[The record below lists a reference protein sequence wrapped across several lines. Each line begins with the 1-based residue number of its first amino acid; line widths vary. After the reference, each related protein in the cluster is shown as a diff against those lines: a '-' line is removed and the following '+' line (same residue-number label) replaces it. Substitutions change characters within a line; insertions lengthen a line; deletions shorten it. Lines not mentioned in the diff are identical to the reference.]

1 MAKRIIKITLITL
14 GIGIFL
20 FLVYLNYNSFIDT
33 TKRLADIL
41 DIHNLKNFI
50 EKYNSKRNIIYDESI
65 KEIEDAIGGVID
77 NITEVTQKPFGE
89 LLGETLL
96 NLLDFTS
103 NLLIYF
109 CNYGLNIIIL
119 AYIFFHETITGTQ
132 LALKTSPP
140 ARLYLL
146 IIKSIDKLKELIK
159 KALKKLKNYIYQ
171 ERRKLALI
179 IVLYLLS
186 NGILYKILVEVL
198 IFFITYIIRMI
209 NLETYLLV
217 FSILQAIFTFT
228 YPKLK
233 YIPLWI
239 LIPLLFVALFFKAI
253 SKANYKLRKNHKR
266 LKEFAKED
274 LTQTTFI
281 NGPPGTGKTLLN
293 VSLSLASEE
302 NFIDE
307 LERKMLE
314 FEQKYKYVNFAKIR
328 ADYKNY
334 EEGFFKEYINWYKKL
349 YFRQSFIISNFTIYD
364 PIFDD
369 NSKIWDFKYM
379 RKNIP
384 TDIYPLEEYIV
395 ISISEFDKEYNSHD
409 NKKEV
414 GEEGAHIFFST
425 VSHDLKRN
433 VKLFVDYQLKD
444 QVPLRIRGNAE
455 YFITLKKRKKKYPFL
470 LFIYYLPIKALN
482 KFILLLISKY
492 EKKKK
497 KLGRASSRNALS
509 NFKRNDITLLYAI
522 LRNMSYTLGKINKW
536 FEQFYYFKINVIL
549 SNDDGEN
556 AKPKDLYI
564 NFRDLEY
571 KNKKLYDSTFLSF
584 AYNEKHN
591 FEFKDLDKFKSL
603 TPSIDELKKCHS
615 RAYDSFIS
623 YSQNDIE

>member
-1 MAKRIIKITLITL
+1 M
-14 GIGIFL
+14 
-20 FLVYLNYNSFIDT
+20 YLNYTSFIDT

-50 EKYNSKRNIIYDESI
+50 EKYNSKRSFIYDESI
-65 KEIEDAIGGVID
+65 KEIEDAVGGVID
-77 NITEVTQKPFGE
+77 NITQVAQKPFGE

-109 CNYGLNIIIL
+109 CNYGLNVIIL

-132 LALKTSPP
+132 LSLKTSPP

-171 ERRKLALI
+171 KRRKLALI
-179 IVLYLLS
+179 IILYLLS
-186 NGILYKILVEVL
+186 NGILYKILVETL

-217 FSILQAIFTFT
+217 FSIFQAIFTFT

-239 LIPLLFVALFFKAI
+239 LIPLLLIALFFKAI

-266 LKEFAKED
+266 LKEFVKVD

-302 NFIDE
+302 NFIDD

-334 EEGFFKEYINWYKKL
+334 EQGFFKEYINWYKKL

-409 NKKEV
+409 DKKIV
-414 GEEGAHIFFST
+414 GEDGAATFFST
-425 VSHDLKRN
+425 VSHDLKRHA
-433 VKLFVDYQLKD
+433 KIFVDYQLRQ
-444 QVPLRIRGNAE
+444 QVPLKIRGNAE
-455 YFITLKKRKKKYPFL
+455 YFITIIERKKKYP
-470 LFIYYLPIKALN
+470 I
-482 KFILLLISKY
+482 
-492 EKKKK
+492 
-497 KLGRASSRNALS
+497 
-509 NFKRNDITLLYAI
+509 
-522 LRNMSYTLGKINKW
+522 
-536 FEQFYYFKINVIL
+536 
-549 SNDDGEN
+549 
-556 AKPKDLYI
+556 
-564 NFRDLEY
+564 
-571 KNKKLYDSTFLSF
+571 
-584 AYNEKHN
+584 
-591 FEFKDLDKFKSL
+591 
-603 TPSIDELKKCHS
+603 
-615 RAYDSFIS
+615 
-623 YSQNDIE
+623 

>member
-1 MAKRIIKITLITL
+1 M
-14 GIGIFL
+14 
-20 FLVYLNYNSFIDT
+20 YLNYTSFIDT
-33 TKRLADIL
+33 TMRLADIL

-50 EKYNSKRNIIYDESI
+50 EKYNSKRSFIYDESI
-65 KEIEDAIGGVID
+65 KEIEDAVGGVID
-77 NITEVTQKPFGE
+77 NITQVAQKPFGE

-109 CNYGLNIIIL
+109 CNYGLNVIIL

-132 LALKTSPP
+132 LSLKTSPP

-179 IVLYLLS
+179 IILYLFS
-186 NGILYKILVEVL
+186 NGILYKILVETL

-217 FSILQAIFTFT
+217 FSIFQAIFTFT

-253 SKANYKLRKNHKR
+253 SKADYKLRKNHKG
-266 LKEFAKED
+266 LKEFVKVD

-328 ADYKNY
+328 ADYKKY
-334 EEGFFKEYINWYKKL
+334 EQGFFKEYINWYKKL

-379 RKNIP
+379 RKNISI
-384 TDIYPLEEYIV
+384 DIYPLEEYIV
-395 ISISEFDKEYNSHD
+395 ISISEFDNAEDYIYKIDNFKEFLQDLDNTNPKSSIIYIINNIMLDNIKEENNQDKVNFLTIHQSKGLEFLIVIIPGMEEGILPSSRAKTPLEIEEERRICYVALTRAKD
-409 NKKEV
+409 NCIFLTNKKRFLYGKE
-414 GEEGAHIFFST
+414 
-425 VSHDLKRN
+425 
-433 VKLFVDYQLKD
+433 
-444 QVPLRIRGNAE
+444 
-455 YFITLKKRKKKYPFL
+455 RKQKESRFL
-470 LFIYYLPIKALN
+470 NELIK
-482 KFILLLISKY
+482 
-492 EKKKK
+492 
-497 KLGRASSRNALS
+497 
-509 NFKRNDITLLYAI
+509 
-522 LRNMSYTLGKINKW
+522 
-536 FEQFYYFKINVIL
+536 EQ
-549 SNDDGEN
+549 
-556 AKPKDLYI
+556 
-564 NFRDLEY
+564 
-571 KNKKLYDSTFLSF
+571 
-584 AYNEKHN
+584 
-591 FEFKDLDKFKSL
+591 
-603 TPSIDELKKCHS
+603 
-615 RAYDSFIS
+615 
-623 YSQNDIE
+623 

>member
-14 GIGIFL
+14 GIGLFL
-20 FLVYLNYNSFIDT
+20 FLVYLNYTSFIAT

-50 EKYNSKRNIIYDESI
+50 EKYNSKRSFIYDESI

-77 NITEVTQKPFGE
+77 NITASAQKPFGE
-89 LLGETLL
+89 LLGDAIL
-96 NLLDFTS
+96 NLLDFTT

-109 CNYGLNIIIL
+109 CNYGLNVIIL
-119 AYIFFHETITGTQ
+119 AYIFFHEAITGTQ
-132 LALKTSPP
+132 LSLKTSPP
-140 ARLYLL
+140 ASLYLL
-146 IIKSIDKLKELIK
+146 IIKSIDKLKALIK

-179 IVLYLLS
+179 IILYLLS

-217 FSILQAIFTFT
+217 FSIIQAIFTFT

-328 ADYKNY
+328 ADYKKY
-334 EEGFFKEYINWYKKL
+334 EQGFFKEYINWYKKL

-455 YFITLKKRKKKYPFL
+455 YFITLKKKYPFL
-470 LFIYYLPIKALN
+470 LFIYYLPVKALN
-482 KFILLLISKY
+482 KFILLLKSKY
-492 EKKKK
+492 EKNKK

-522 LRNMSYTLGKINKW
+522 LRNMSYTLGKINKL

-623 YSQNDIE
+623 YSQNDTV